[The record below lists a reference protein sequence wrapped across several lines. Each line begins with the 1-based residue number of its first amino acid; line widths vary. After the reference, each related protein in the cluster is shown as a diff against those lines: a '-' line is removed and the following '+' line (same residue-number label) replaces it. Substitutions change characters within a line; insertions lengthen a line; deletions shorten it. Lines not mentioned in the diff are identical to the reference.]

1 MRSNA
6 AKTFLWTA
14 GLLIGSVVLALA
26 AIGMGR
32 FSMSLPQTIATLF
45 PGALPDI
52 EVTQTMRNVIFNIR
66 LPRVL
71 LSLLSG
77 AGLSVA
83 GASFQGLFS
92 NPLATPDTLGVATG
106 ASFGAA
112 LGILL
117 GCDMFMTQVCALLM
131 GMLAVAIVY
140 TVSRVRGG
148 TNMVM
153 IILGG
158 MVVSS
163 LFSALVSMIKYVA
176 DPQDVLPAITFWL
189 MGSLS
194 ATNFQTLTL
203 GAPFILVGTAM
214 IFALRWRLNVL
225 SLNEDEAHTLGVN
238 VNLLRLLVILAS
250 TMITASVVSMCG
262 LIGWVG
268 LLIPHISRMLF
279 GNDNRRVIPAS
290 IGLGAIFMLLIDT
303 LARTVS
309 ASEIPVSIL
318 TAVIGAPVS
327 TACAPR
333 VRPSVELMAMQR
345 TTLSPISCATSA
357 TSFLPFSSS
366 SMALRRFGS

>member
-1 MRSNA
+1 MRRET

-14 GLLIGSVVLALA
+14 GLLIGSAVLALA
-26 AIGMGR
+26 VIGMGR
-32 FSMSLPQTIATLF
+32 FSMSIPQTLATLF
-45 PGALPDI
+45 PGSFPEI

-71 LSLLSG
+71 LSLLAG

-117 GCDMFMTQVCALLM
+117 GCNMFLNQVCALAM

-140 TVSRVRGG
+140 AVSRVRGG

-194 ATNFQTLTL
+194 ATNFQTLLL
-203 GAPFILVGTAM
+203 GAPFILAGTAM

-238 VNLLRLLVILAS
+238 VKLLRVLVILAS

-318 TAVIGAPVS
+318 TAVIGAPVFII
-327 TACAPR
+327 
-333 VRPSVELMAMQR
+333 L
-345 TTLSPISCATSA
+345 
-357 TSFLPFSSS
+357 
-366 SMALRRFGS
+366 LRKTGGLRG

>member
-1 MRSNA
+1 M
-6 AKTFLWTA
+6 LWTS
-14 GLLIGSVVLALA
+14 GLAIGSVVLAIV
-26 AIGMGR
+26 AIGLGR
-32 FSMSLPQTIATLF
+32 FSMSIPEVIATLI
-45 PGALPDI
+45 PGSFPDI
-52 EVTQTMRNVIFNIR
+52 EVTQTMKNVIFNIR

-71 LSLLSG
+71 LSLLAG

-117 GCDMFMTQVCALLM
+117 GFNMFLTQVCALLM
-131 GMLAVAIVY
+131 GVVAVLVVY

-148 TNMVM
+148 TNMIM

-194 ATNFQTLTL
+194 GVNFQTLAL
-203 GAPFILVGTAM
+203 GAPFIAVGTIM
-214 IFALRWRLNVL
+214 IFVLRWRLNVL

-238 VNLLRLLVILAS
+238 VRLLRVLVILAS

-290 IGLGAIFMLLIDT
+290 IGLGAIFMLIIDT
-303 LARTVS
+303 IARTMT
-309 ASEIPVSIL
+309 ASELPVSIL
-318 TAVIGAPVS
+318 TAVIGAPVFII
-327 TACAPR
+327 
-333 VRPSVELMAMQR
+333 L
-345 TTLSPISCATSA
+345 
-357 TSFLPFSSS
+357 
-366 SMALRRFGS
+366 LRRTGGIRG

>member
-1 MRSNA
+1 MRSGSL
-6 AKTFLWTA
+6 KTFLWTA
-14 GLLIGSVVLALA
+14 GLIIGSAVLALA

-32 FSMSLPQTIATLF
+32 FSMSIPQTVATLF
-45 PGALPDI
+45 PGSLPDI
-52 EVTQTMRNVIFNIR
+52 EVTQTMRSVIFNIR

-71 LSLLSG
+71 LSLLAG

-112 LGILL
+112 LGILM
-117 GCDMFMTQVCALLM
+117 GCDMFMTQVCALFM

-140 TVSRVRGG
+140 AVSRVRGG

-194 ATNFQTLTL
+194 ATNFQTLVL
-203 GAPFILVGTAM
+203 GAPFIIAGTAM

-238 VNLLRLLVILAS
+238 VKLLRLLVILAS

-268 LLIPHISRMLF
+268 LLIPHISRMIF

-290 IGLGAIFMLLIDT
+290 IALGAIFMLVIDT
-303 LARTVS
+303 IARTAT

-318 TAVIGAPVS
+318 TAVIGAPVFII
-327 TACAPR
+327 
-333 VRPSVELMAMQR
+333 L
-345 TTLSPISCATSA
+345 
-357 TSFLPFSSS
+357 
-366 SMALRRFGS
+366 LRKTGGIRG

>member
-1 MRSNA
+1 MRRET
-6 AKTFLWTA
+6 AKTLLWTA
-14 GLLIGSVVLALA
+14 GLLIGSAVLALA

-32 FSMSLPQTIATLF
+32 FSMSIPQTLATLF
-45 PGALPDI
+45 PGSFPEI

-71 LSLLSG
+71 LSLLAG

-117 GCDMFMTQVCALLM
+117 GCNMFLTQVCALAM

-140 TVSRVRGG
+140 AVSRVRGG

-158 MVVSS
+158 MVVGS

-194 ATNFQTLTL
+194 ATNFQTLLL
-203 GAPFILVGTAM
+203 GAPFILAGTAM

-238 VNLLRLLVILAS
+238 VSLLRVLVILAS

-318 TAVIGAPVS
+318 TAVIGAPVFII
-327 TACAPR
+327 
-333 VRPSVELMAMQR
+333 L
-345 TTLSPISCATSA
+345 
-357 TSFLPFSSS
+357 
-366 SMALRRFGS
+366 LRKTGGLRG

>member
-1 MRSNA
+1 MRRET
-6 AKTFLWTA
+6 AKTLLWTA
-14 GLLIGSVVLALA
+14 GLLIGSAVLALA

-32 FSMSLPQTIATLF
+32 FSMSIPQTLATLF
-45 PGALPDI
+45 PGSFPEI
-52 EVTQTMRNVIFNIR
+52 EVTQTMCNVIFNIR

-71 LSLLSG
+71 LSLLAG

-117 GCDMFMTQVCALLM
+117 GCNMFLTQVCALAM
-131 GMLAVAIVY
+131 GMLAVAVVY
-140 TVSRVRGG
+140 AVSRVRGG

-194 ATNFQTLTL
+194 ATNFQTLLL
-203 GAPFILVGTAM
+203 GAPFILAGTAM

-238 VNLLRLLVILAS
+238 VSLLRVLVILAS

-318 TAVIGAPVS
+318 TAVIGAPVFII
-327 TACAPR
+327 
-333 VRPSVELMAMQR
+333 L
-345 TTLSPISCATSA
+345 
-357 TSFLPFSSS
+357 
-366 SMALRRFGS
+366 LRKTGGLRG

>member
-1 MRSNA
+1 MRRET
-6 AKTFLWTA
+6 AKTLLWTA
-14 GLLIGSVVLALA
+14 GLLIGPAVLALA

-32 FSMSLPQTIATLF
+32 FSMSIPQTLATLF
-45 PGALPDI
+45 PGSFPEI

-71 LSLLSG
+71 LSLLAG

-117 GCDMFMTQVCALLM
+117 GCDMFLTQVCALAM
-131 GMLAVAIVY
+131 GMLAVAVVY
-140 TVSRVRGG
+140 AVSRVRGG

-194 ATNFQTLTL
+194 ATNFQTLLL
-203 GAPFILVGTAM
+203 GAPFILAGTAM

-238 VNLLRLLVILAS
+238 VKLLRVLVILAS

-318 TAVIGAPVS
+318 TAVIGSPVFII
-327 TACAPR
+327 
-333 VRPSVELMAMQR
+333 L
-345 TTLSPISCATSA
+345 
-357 TSFLPFSSS
+357 
-366 SMALRRFGS
+366 LRKTGGLRG

>member
-1 MRSNA
+1 MRRET
-6 AKTFLWTA
+6 AKTLLWTA
-14 GLLIGSVVLALA
+14 GLLIGSAVLALA

-32 FSMSLPQTIATLF
+32 FSMSIPQTLATLF
-45 PGALPDI
+45 PGSFPEI

-71 LSLLSG
+71 LSLLAG

-117 GCDMFMTQVCALLM
+117 GCNVFLTQVCALAT

-140 TVSRVRGG
+140 AVSRVRGG

-194 ATNFQTLTL
+194 ATNFQTLLL
-203 GAPFILVGTAM
+203 GAPFILAGTAM

-238 VNLLRLLVILAS
+238 VSLLRVLVILAS

-318 TAVIGAPVS
+318 TAVIGAPVFII
-327 TACAPR
+327 
-333 VRPSVELMAMQR
+333 L
-345 TTLSPISCATSA
+345 
-357 TSFLPFSSS
+357 
-366 SMALRRFGS
+366 LRKTGGLRG

>member
-1 MRSNA
+1 
-6 AKTFLWTA
+6 
-14 GLLIGSVVLALA
+14 
-26 AIGMGR
+26 
-32 FSMSLPQTIATLF
+32 MSIPQTLATLF
-45 PGALPDI
+45 PGSFPEI

-71 LSLLSG
+71 LSLLAG

-117 GCDMFMTQVCALLM
+117 GCNMFLTQVCALAM
-131 GMLAVAIVY
+131 GMLAVAVVY
-140 TVSRVRGG
+140 AVSRVRGG

-194 ATNFQTLTL
+194 ATNFQTLLL
-203 GAPFILVGTAM
+203 GAPFILAGTAM

-238 VNLLRLLVILAS
+238 VSLLRVLVILAS

-318 TAVIGAPVS
+318 TAVIGAPVFII
-327 TACAPR
+327 
-333 VRPSVELMAMQR
+333 L
-345 TTLSPISCATSA
+345 
-357 TSFLPFSSS
+357 
-366 SMALRRFGS
+366 LRKTGGLRG

>member
-1 MRSNA
+1 MRRET

-32 FSMSLPQTIATLF
+32 FSMSIPQTLATLF
-45 PGALPDI
+45 PGTFPEI

-71 LSLLSG
+71 LSLLAG

-117 GCDMFMTQVCALLM
+117 GFNMFLTQVCALVM

-140 TVSRVRGG
+140 AVSRVRGG

-194 ATNFQTLTL
+194 ATNAQTLLL
-203 GAPFILVGTAM
+203 GAPFILGGTAI

-238 VNLLRLLVILAS
+238 VNLLRALVILAS

-318 TAVIGAPVS
+318 TAVIGAPVFII
-327 TACAPR
+327 
-333 VRPSVELMAMQR
+333 L
-345 TTLSPISCATSA
+345 
-357 TSFLPFSSS
+357 
-366 SMALRRFGS
+366 LRKTGGLRG